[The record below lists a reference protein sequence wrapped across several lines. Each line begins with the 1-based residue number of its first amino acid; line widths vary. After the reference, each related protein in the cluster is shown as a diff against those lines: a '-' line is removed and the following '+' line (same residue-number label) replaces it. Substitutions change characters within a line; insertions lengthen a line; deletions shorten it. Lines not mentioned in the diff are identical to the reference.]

1 MAQSYKAQFLDA
13 KSISMLMMSL
23 GIHGEKAV
31 AKTSSEELQAGNKSK
46 NFSQKGIDGK
56 ESRELA
62 IKFPQF
68 DPDEMYVTYQNFLLG
83 LFSLY
88 ETIDMGLEEKLDNPY
103 LVQIEEYLDEHYD
116 TEGV

>member
-1 MAQSYKAQFLDA
+1 
-13 KSISMLMMSL
+13 
-23 GIHGEKAV
+23 
-31 AKTSSEELQAGNKSK
+31 
-46 NFSQKGIDGK
+46 
-56 ESRELA
+56 
-62 IKFPQF
+62 
-68 DPDEMYVTYQNFLLG
+68 MYVTYQNFLLG